1 MRRDQ
6 DGFTLI
12 ELLVVILIIG
22 ILAAIAI
29 PAFLGQRARGRDTD
43 AKTFVRHA
51 ATTME
56 THYSAG
62 QTYVGGTAAVLQA
75 LEPSLANANGIT
87 LAAPTSL
94 TAEGYV
100 LRVTSKT
107 LNTFTITRVAT
118 GVTRGRITRTCTR
131 TGTTKGGC
139 KLGGTW

>member
-6 DGFTLI
+6 NGFTLI

-29 PAFLGQRARGRDTD
+29 PAFLGQRARGHDTA
-43 AKTFVRHA
+43 AKTFVRHVQ
-51 ATTME
+51 TTIE
-56 THYSAG
+56 THYAAD
-62 QTYVGGTAAVLQA
+62 QTYTGATAAVLRT
-75 LEPSLANANGIT
+75 LEPSLVNANGIT
-87 LAAPTSL
+87 LSNPTSL
-94 TAEGYV
+94 SDEGYV

-118 GVTRGRITRTCTR
+118 GATRGRIIRTCTR

-139 KLGGTW
+139 KLSGTW